1 MAMVAKQGWNFM
13 HNSTSLVARLYKA
26 RYFPHNSFLSSSLGN
41 NPSFAWRSIWRA
53 RQVLLL
59 GCRWQ
64 IGDGS
69 KIQVMHEPWLRG
81 GNERCLNAPQ
91 TRIVYDLKLE
101 NILLPNVKRW
111 DENKVY
117 SLFSNDVADDIITVP
132 LFELVREDRLI
143 WSEEKDGVYS
153 VRSG

>member
-1 MAMVAKQGWNFM
+1 
-13 HNSTSLVARLYKA
+13 
-26 RYFPHNSFLSSSLGN
+26 
-41 NPSFAWRSIWRA
+41 
-53 RQVLLL
+53 
-59 GCRWQ
+59 
-64 IGDGS
+64 
-69 KIQVMHEPWLRG
+69 
-81 GNERCLNAPQ
+81 
-91 TRIVYDLKLE
+91 VYDLKLE